1 MFKLFVAAFIVRST
15 ACAINDVFDR
25 KFDAAVGMLIADYT
39 FPPHVVIERTKG
51 RPLASSRMS
60 VFAAIVYLIPQY
72 LAGVLLFLPYKRI
85 AFWSAIAQLFPLYE
99 Y

>member
-1 MFKLFVAAFIVRST
+1 
-15 ACAINDVFDR
+15 
-25 KFDAAVGMLIADYT
+25 
-39 FPPHVVIERTKG
+39 
-51 RPLASSRMS
+51 MS

-72 LAGVLLFLPYKRI
+72 LAGVLLFLTYKRI